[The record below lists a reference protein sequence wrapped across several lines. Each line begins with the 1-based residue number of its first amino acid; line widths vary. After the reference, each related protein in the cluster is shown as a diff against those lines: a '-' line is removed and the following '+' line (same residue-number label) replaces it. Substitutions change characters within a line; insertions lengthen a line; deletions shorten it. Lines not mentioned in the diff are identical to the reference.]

1 MAHCRSSALFITSFF
16 TLVALSAASF
26 GQNDGPSSSP
36 PADLSESKDLTP
48 NELIRLDKALV
59 GGDAGGATKPTTA
72 AQAKAAFDAKFN
84 EYKAVLREVEQLRS
98 QYQTADAANRKKL
111 NEQLT
116 GHLAHAQSLING
128 VVDAAMEAYRLAP
141 NADPQ
146 ITGLLIAVAEH
157 YAIGRDAEGQ
167 MGHPSGTTFGG
178 DQYEKALPI
187 INLLREGGADKGE
200 LPVWGFLSAFAT
212 NNYELAEQYLN
223 KAIENRAFQQTAGP
237 VDPAR
242 KRAKEAAMGYAQVL
256 DQYRTLWARES
267 EVREKEA
274 AADDLPRVK
283 LTTTKGE
290 ITLELFENE
299 APQSVANFLT
309 LVKQGFYDGS
319 PFHRVL
325 PGFMAQG
332 GAKTEDGEGG
342 PGYTIRCECQEP
354 DARMH
359 FRGSLSMAHRGPD
372 TGSSQFFLTFVP
384 TTHLDGKHT
393 VFGRVIDGMA
403 VLGDLT
409 RRNPQD
415 PPPHPTADR
424 IIKAEVLRDR
434 GHEYSF
440 ERLPESGG

>member
-1 MAHCRSSALFITSFF
+1 MHFVAGSLAF
-16 TLVALSAASF
+16 TLLTSLTF
-26 GQNDGPSSSP
+26 GQEAPASDDATEPASEAADQTDRTREVQAPVAPAPS
-36 PADLSESKDLTP
+36 
-48 NELIRLDKALV
+48 
-59 GGDAGGATKPTTA
+59 DASATDA
-72 AQAKAAFDAKFN
+72 AGQAKAAFDAKFE
-84 EYKAVLREVEQLRS
+84 EYKQALREIEQLRT
-98 QYQTADAANRKKL
+98 QFQTADADGRKKL

-128 VVDAAMEAYRLAP
+128 VVDAASEAYRFAP

-146 ITGLLIAVAEH
+146 ITALLTAVAEH
-157 YAIGRDAEGQ
+157 HAIGRQAETQPGQ
-167 MGHPSGTTFGG
+167 TDGPSSGG

-187 INLLREGGADKGE
+187 IKLLSEGGAEAPD
-200 LPVWGFLSAFAT
+200 LPVWGFLCAFVT
-212 NNYELAEQYLN
+212 NDYDLAEKYLQ
-223 KAIENRAFQQTAGP
+223 KAIESGAFQETAGASN
-237 VDPAR
+237 PAR
-242 KRAKEAAMGYAQVL
+242 QRAKETAMGYAEML
-256 DQYRTLWARES
+256 DQYRTMWAKEAEIRA
-267 EVREKEA
+267 KEA
-274 AADDLPRVK
+274 AADDLPSVK

-309 LVKQGFYDGS
+309 LVKEGFYNGS

-325 PGFMAQG
+325 PVFMAQG
-332 GAKTEDGEGG
+332 GAKTDDGQGG
-342 PGYTIRCECQEP
+342 PGYTIRCECYEP

-359 FRGSLSMAHRGPD
+359 FRGSLSMAHAGKD

-393 VFGRVIDGMA
+393 VFGRVIEGME

-409 RRNPQD
+409 RRNPQS
-415 PPPHPTADR
+415 PPPHPTPDR

-440 ERLPESGG
+440 ERLPER